1 MSVFEYNSQR
11 NVLIIPEY
19 GRHVQKMIEFAKTIE
34 DKEKRQTTAEAIIN
48 LMSQMVP
55 QGKQVE
61 DHKDKLWKHFFR
73 IANYDIDVVPSNDK
87 IPTPPEQPSLESL
100 PYSQSKLE
108 YRHYGKYVMRMI
120 DKASKMEDG
129 EMKEGFILI
138 IAGYMKMAYK
148 NWNRDH
154 AISDENIRSDIK
166 MMSGGKLILPEG
178 AHLDFLGSG
187 KDQSQNISRH
197 HDRKRRGGS
206 KNRNYKRKK
215 RN

>member
-11 NVLIIPEY
+11 SVLIIPEY
-19 GRHVQKMIEFAKTIE
+19 GRHVQKMIDFAKTIE
-34 DKEKRQTTAEAIIN
+34 DKEKRQSTAEAIIH
-48 LMSQMVP
+48 LMGQMVP

-73 IANYDIDVVPSNDK
+73 IADYDIDVVPSNETM
-87 IPTPPEQPSLESL
+87 PTPPVQPSLESL

-120 DKASKMEDG
+120 EKASQMEDG
-129 EMKEGFILI
+129 EKKEGYILI

-148 NWNRDH
+148 NWNREH

-187 KDQSQNISRH
+187 KDQSQNIPRH
-197 HDRKRRGGS
+197 HDRKRRGGQ

-215 RN
+215 R